1 MQAWMK
7 KIIETALPFMRW
19 FPITHQTLRADF
31 VAGITVALVLIPQSM
46 AYAQLAGLPVVY
58 GLYASFV
65 PVIVASLWGSSN
77 QLHTGPVAMLS
88 LMSAASLMSFATPGT
103 TDFIQ
108 LSIMLALMVGVLRLL
123 LGIFRLGAIVNLL
136 SSPVIVGFTNA
147 AALIIGL
154 SQLSKVLGVPFP
166 RSDTYLADLWQVI
179 AQLPQVHW
187 WTLAF
192 AASAVLIIVAL
203 RHTFPRAPAVL
214 VAVAITT
221 LISAYTGYENK
232 ITIATEQIRDAEAVA
247 TLQAY
252 SATRDQI
259 SSYTNQL
266 TDNNQRASKLEKSGN
281 SHDIREARDLRTQA
295 TVLQYELGIFK
306 QENNA
311 RLVALNSI
319 PLESVI
325 DTHENQLFYRS
336 SELPNHLTGDG
347 KAWRFS
353 SLSGNEITLTAGGA
367 VVGAIP
373 QGLPGFEIPVIDIDL
388 MIALLPAAM
397 VMALIGFM
405 EATSISKAI
414 ATSTGD
420 RINTNKE
427 LIGQGLANIAG
438 SFFGS
443 YTVSGSFSRSAVASR
458 TGARTG
464 LFAIISALAVVAVL
478 IAFTSYLYHL
488 PQAVLAVIVMMAVF
502 SLIRITPL
510 IHAWKVDRIGAS
522 IGVITFFATLL
533 LAPAIANGILLGIA
547 LTVLHYLIR
556 TMKPRV
562 EIVGRKSNGT
572 LGGILSH
579 RLQPISEHFVPVR
592 FDGSLSFANVAY
604 FEDMILESHARF
616 PGAKV
621 ILVIGSGINVVDASG
636 VEKIREVARR
646 LNDMGIQL
654 AFSSLKL
661 QVMNVF
667 ERSGLTQELG
677 KDVFFTDKETALH
690 QLSERYHAPATA
702 HLYKVDSG
710 SSITDKLAYSDSR

>member
-1 MQAWMK
+1 
-7 KIIETALPFMRW
+7 
-19 FPITHQTLRADF
+19 
-31 VAGITVALVLIPQSM
+31 
-46 AYAQLAGLPVVY
+46 
-58 GLYASFV
+58 
-65 PVIVASLWGSSN
+65 
-77 QLHTGPVAMLS
+77 
-88 LMSAASLMSFATPGT
+88 
-103 TDFIQ
+103 
-108 LSIMLALMVGVLRLL
+108 
-123 LGIFRLGAIVNLL
+123 
-136 SSPVIVGFTNA
+136 
-147 AALIIGL
+147 
-154 SQLSKVLGVPFP
+154 
-166 RSDTYLADLWQVI
+166 
-179 AQLPQVHW
+179 
-187 WTLAF
+187 
-192 AASAVLIIVAL
+192 
-203 RHTFPRAPAVL
+203 
-214 VAVAITT
+214 
-221 LISAYTGYENK
+221 
-232 ITIATEQIRDAEAVA
+232 
-247 TLQAY
+247 
-252 SATRDQI
+252 
-259 SSYTNQL
+259 
-266 TDNNQRASKLEKSGN
+266 
-281 SHDIREARDLRTQA
+281 
-295 TVLQYELGIFK
+295 
-306 QENNA
+306 
-311 RLVALNSI
+311 
-319 PLESVI
+319 
-325 DTHENQLFYRS
+325 
-336 SELPNHLTGDG
+336 
-347 KAWRFS
+347 
-353 SLSGNEITLTAGGA
+353 
-367 VVGAIP
+367 
-373 QGLPGFEIPVIDIDL
+373 

-420 RINTNKE
+420 RIDTNKE

>member
-1 MQAWMK
+1 MK
-7 KIIETALPFMRW
+7 KFIETAFPFVRW
-19 FPITHQTLRADF
+19 FPITQQTLRADF

-166 RSDTYLADLWQVI
+166 RSDSYLADLWQVLAQI
-179 AQLPQVHW
+179 AQVHW

-192 AASAVLIIVAL
+192 AAGAVLIIVTL

-214 VAVAITT
+214 IAVALTT

-232 ITIATEQIRDAEAVA
+232 TTIAADQIRDAEAAA

-252 SATRDQI
+252 SETQNEI
-259 SSYTNQL
+259 SRYTNQL
-266 TDNNQRASKLEKSGN
+266 TGNNQRASKLEKSGD
-281 SHDIREARDLRTQA
+281 SRDFREARDLRAQA
-295 TVLQYELGIFK
+295 TALEYELGILK

-319 PLESVI
+319 PLESVN
-325 DTHENQLFYRS
+325 DTNGNQLFYRS
-336 SELPNHLTGDG
+336 SELPNNLAGDG

-353 SLSGNEITLTAGGA
+353 SLSGNEITLTSGGA

-373 QGLPGFEIPVIDIDL
+373 QGLPGFEIPVIHIDL

-427 LIGQGLANIAG
+427 LIGQGLANITG

-464 LFAIISALAVVAVL
+464 LFAIISALAVVVVL

-502 SLIRITPL
+502 SLIRISL
-510 IHAWKVDRIGAS
+510 LVHAWKVDRIGAS

-562 EIVGRKSNGT
+562 EIVGRKANGT

-579 RLQPISEHFVPVR
+579 QLQPISQHFVPVR

-616 PGAKV
+616 PRAKV

-636 VEKIREVARR
+636 VEKIREVAHR

-661 QVMNVF
+661 QVLNVF
-667 ERSGLTQELG
+667 ERSGLIQELG

-690 QLSERYHAPATA
+690 QLTERYHAPTTA
-702 HLYKVDSG
+702 PLYNVDSG
-710 SSITDKLAYSDSR
+710 SSITDKLAFNDSR